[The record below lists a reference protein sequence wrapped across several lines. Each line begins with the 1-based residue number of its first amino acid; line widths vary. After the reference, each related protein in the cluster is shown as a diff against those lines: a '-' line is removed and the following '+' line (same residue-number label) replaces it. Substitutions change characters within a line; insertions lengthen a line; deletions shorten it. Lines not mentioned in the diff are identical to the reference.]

1 MGYKEEFIEF
11 MVRSQVLTFG
21 EFVLKSGRI
30 SPYFINTGLY
40 RTGAQI
46 AKLGEYYA
54 ACLMAQVKGGVNAL
68 YGPAYKGIP
77 LVVSTATALFHQYQ
91 LDIPYCFNRKES
103 KDHGE
108 GGLII
113 GYQPADNDHIV
124 MIDDVT
130 TAGTAMRENLPI
142 IQSSAKAKVVAL
154 IISVDRME
162 KGTGHLSAVQQIRN
176 DFGINVYP
184 IVTVRDILDHLYGK
198 KLEGKTV
205 IDDIIKEKMEHYLK
219 EYGALAIGERT
230 EEED

>member
-1 MGYKEEFIEF
+1 MGYKENFIEF
-11 MVRSQVLTFG
+11 MVRSHVLTFG
-21 EFVLKSGRI
+21 EFVLKSGRK

-54 ACLMAQVKGGVNAL
+54 DCFMAQIEGGANAL

-77 LVVSTATALFHQYQ
+77 LAVSAAAALYQRHQV
-91 LDIPYCFNRKES
+91 DIPYCFNRKET
-103 KDHGE
+103 KGHGE

-113 GYQPADNDHIV
+113 GYQPQDGDSIV

-142 IQSSAKAKVVAL
+142 IQNTAKARVTAL

-162 KGTGHLSAVQQIRN
+162 KGTGQLSAVQQIKS
-176 DFGINVYP
+176 DFGIDVYP
-184 IVTVRDILDHLYGK
+184 IVNVRDILHHLHGREIDGK
-198 KLEGKTV
+198 VV
-205 IDDIIKEKMEHYLK
+205 IDDGTKEKMELYLQ
-219 EYGALAIGERT
+219 EYGAAQ
-230 EEED
+230 

>member
-1 MGYKEEFIEF
+1 MNYKEEFIET
-11 MVRSQVLTFG
+11 MVCSKVLTFG
-21 EFVLKSGRI
+21 EFILKSGRK
-30 SPYFINTGLY
+30 SPYFINTGLF

-54 ACLMAQVKGGVNAL
+54 ACYMANVKGGADAL

-77 LVVSTATALFHQYQ
+77 LVVSAAAALYLRYQ
-91 LDIPYCFNRKES
+91 IDIPYCFNRKES

-113 GYQPADNDHIV
+113 GYRPMDKDRIV

-142 IQSSAKAKVVAL
+142 IQNEAKAKVIAL

-162 KGTGHLSAVQQIRN
+162 KGTGQLSAVQQIKN
-176 DFGINVYP
+176 DFGIEVYP
-184 IVTVRDILDHLYGK
+184 IVTVREIIDYLYGRK
-198 KLEGKTV
+198 IGDKV
-205 IDDIIKEKMEHYLK
+205 IIDDLIKEKMELYLL
-219 EYGALAIGERT
+219 EYGAAQ
-230 EEED
+230 